1 MLNRK
6 DIINLIHEDLELTKK
21 DIEAVVLKFEEKI
34 KESLANGLHVK
45 LHGFGN
51 FEIRDRAARS
61 GRNPQT
67 GEPIEISASQAPAF
81 KPSSALKEVVKTA
94 DTQQ

>member
-34 KESLANGLHVK
+34 KETLANGLHVN
-45 LHGFGN
+45 LHGFGKL
-51 FEIRDRAARS
+51 ELRERAARQ

-67 GEPIEISASQAPAF
+67 GEPIDLPSSISVGF
-81 KPSSALKEVVKTA
+81 KPSSVLKEAVKT
-94 DTQQ
+94 TEIQQ